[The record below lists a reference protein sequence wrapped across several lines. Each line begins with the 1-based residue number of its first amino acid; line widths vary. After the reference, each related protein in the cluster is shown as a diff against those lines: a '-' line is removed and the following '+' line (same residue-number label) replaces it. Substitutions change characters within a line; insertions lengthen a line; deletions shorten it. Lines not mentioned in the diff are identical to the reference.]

1 METLVVFLEQRHS
14 SLTGK
19 VWDFCLQ
26 WDWPW
31 FISLVYILNFQVTYW
46 ILPSDRRESVCV
58 EQSHAPTRNWLPW
71 HIIVF
76 RHWWPSSGKWKEE
89 WWARLPDRHTQ
100 LNTFECA
107 LFVLIGIYLHFS
119 PEKPEPTVTFFN
131 SHRGSLGLMSWSL
144 LLSSGA
150 VLEPWLGR
158 RDFGQC
164 EAPRAVTGETLSWCG
179 ISTGWGICV
188 WAWSRKVRGSVLTK
202 GFWLSVDSG
211 CDSGQDFCRNFLSP
225 LKFARLCTW
234 PSAADYSKHQQKWN

>member
-1 METLVVFLEQRHS
+1 METLVVFLEERHS

-26 WDWPW
+26 RDWPW

-76 RHWWPSSGKWKEE
+76 RHWWPSEWEMERGMMSQTSRQAHTIKHIWMCLICTRRDLFAFLSWKA
-89 WWARLPDRHTQ
+89 WAH
-100 LNTFECA
+100 CY
-107 LFVLIGIYLHFS
+107 LFD
-119 PEKPEPTVTFFN
+119 

-179 ISTGWGICV
+179 ISTGCGICV

-202 GFWLSVDSG
+202 GFWLSVWLWLWLWSG
-211 CDSGQDFCRNFLSP
+211 FL
-225 LKFARLCTW
+225 
-234 PSAADYSKHQQKWN
+234 